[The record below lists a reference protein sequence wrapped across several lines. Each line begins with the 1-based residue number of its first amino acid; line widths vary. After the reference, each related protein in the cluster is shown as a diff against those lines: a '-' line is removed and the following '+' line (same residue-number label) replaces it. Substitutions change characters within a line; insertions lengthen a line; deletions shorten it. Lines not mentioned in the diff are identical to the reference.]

1 MEFGGFPLELIVGF
15 LIMYFSVVG
24 GVSQVDSGL
33 GQSGSS
39 SWEEGLGKVANEE
52 GLWKKWGG
60 MKLSPHRRA
69 AEDIQTT
76 AEHNVHRWASGL

>member
-1 MEFGGFPLELIVGF
+1 
-15 LIMYFSVVG
+15 
-24 GVSQVDSGL
+24 
-33 GQSGSS
+33 
-39 SWEEGLGKVANEE
+39 VANEE

-76 AEHNVHRWASGL
+76 AEHDVQRWASGL